1 MKGSVKDWVEELIVG
16 LVRGL
21 ESPEVI
27 PCLCDCKVEKGFQEG
42 KRMQRPTNDIG
53 IAREVESRVSKEDAC
68 QLHRL

>member
-1 MKGSVKDWVEELIVG
+1 MKGGGIDSGVG
-16 LVRGL
+16 EGGGRL

-27 PCLCDCKVEKGFQEG
+27 TCLCDCKVEKGFQEG
-42 KRMQRPTNDIG
+42 ERMQRPTNDIG